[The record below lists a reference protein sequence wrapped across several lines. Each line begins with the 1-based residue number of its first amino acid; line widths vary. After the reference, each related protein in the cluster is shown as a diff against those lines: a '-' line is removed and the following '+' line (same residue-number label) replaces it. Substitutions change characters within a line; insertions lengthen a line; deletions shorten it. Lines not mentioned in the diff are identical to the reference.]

1 MFFILCMFVILK
13 NIYNIVTWRR
23 EQQDNAYL

>member
-1 MFFILCMFVILK
+1 MFFYSVYVCCFK
-13 NIYNIVTWRR
+13 KTYNIVTWRR